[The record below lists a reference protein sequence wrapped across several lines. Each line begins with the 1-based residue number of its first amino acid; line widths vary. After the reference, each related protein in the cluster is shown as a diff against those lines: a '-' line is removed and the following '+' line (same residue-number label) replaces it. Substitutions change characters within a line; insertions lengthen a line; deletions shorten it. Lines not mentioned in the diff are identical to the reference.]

1 MNYRHAYHAGNF
13 ADVVKHVALTAVLLH
28 LRRKQKPFA
37 VFDTHAGRGLYDLAS
52 MEAGKT
58 GEAASGIDRLAPLPA
73 GTDALGTY
81 LGIVRGAGGTTYPGS
96 PLIAA
101 HLLRPQDRLVAIE
114 KHPEEFAVLR
124 AALSPFAKAR
134 AMEGDGYA
142 RLIALLPP
150 PERRGLVIVD
160 PPFEDD
166 DEFARMSACFAKA
179 HERFATGHYLFWYPV
194 KSRQAVDA
202 FCAELLTTGAQSL
215 LRVEI
220 ARTSP
225 EETDKLAATGI
236 AMVNPP
242 YLFDVEMETALKTLA
257 PLLGAGG
264 KDARTSLALLRHA

>member
-114 KHPEEFAVLR
+114 KHPEEFVALR

-134 AMEGDGYA
+134 ALEGDGYA

-257 PLLGAGG
+257 SLLGAGG
-264 KDARTSLALLRHA
+264 KDARTSLAWLRHA